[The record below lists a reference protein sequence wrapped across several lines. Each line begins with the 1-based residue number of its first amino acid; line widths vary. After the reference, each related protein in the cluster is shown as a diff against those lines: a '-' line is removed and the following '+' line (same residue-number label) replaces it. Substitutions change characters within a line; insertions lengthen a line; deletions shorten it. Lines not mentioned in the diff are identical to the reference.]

1 MDDLLKILIVDD
13 SVFYRQLLSSLITDM
28 PGAGKVGTASN
39 GKIAVEKVNLN
50 PPDLVLVDMVMPE
63 MDGLETLKIIKASH
77 PQVTVIMIS
86 GADKISAEL
95 TMKALEAGAL
105 DFVPKPQEDSAQ
117 SAAKALKET
126 LAPLVAIVRTRKYRR
141 TVQQI
146 STVNKAGDR
155 EPSGGQELKITGS
168 DDGVCVQNS
177 LPGRVDVVTIGVST
191 GGPNAL
197 KKIIPGL
204 PADFPVPILAVQHM
218 PPKFTASLAESL
230 DRISGITVVEGA
242 SNQPVKNGVMYI
254 APGGVH
260 MVVRSAG
267 AAGKVL
273 GLTDSP
279 PVHNCRPAVDVLFRS
294 VGLVYPKNILMVILT
309 GMGSDGAAG
318 VSAIRRKGGYC
329 LVQDRESAVVWG
341 MPGAV
346 VEKGEADEIC
356 PLHRMAARICEIVSK
371 GRPI

>member
-13 SVFYRQLLSSLITDM
+13 SVFYRQLLSSLINDM
-28 PGAGKVGTASN
+28 PGAGKVSTASN

-50 PPDLVLVDMVMPE
+50 PPDLVLMDMVMPE

-77 PQVTVIMIS
+77 PDVTVIMIS

-117 SAAKALKET
+117 VAEKALKET

-146 STVNKAGDR
+146 STVNKTGDL
-155 EPSGGQELKITGS
+155 SGGPESKITGP

-177 LPGRVDVVTIGVST
+177 LPDKVDIVAIGVST

-230 DRISGITVVEGA
+230 DRLSAITVVEGA
-242 SNQPVKNGVMYI
+242 LNQAVKNGVMYI
-254 APGGVH
+254 APGGIH
-260 MVVRSAG
+260 MVVRQAG
-267 AAGKVL
+267 AVGKVL

-279 PVHNCRPAVDVLFRS
+279 PVNNCRPAVDVLFRS
-294 VGLVYPKNILMVILT
+294 VGLVYPKNILTVILT

-356 PLHRMAARICEIVSK
+356 PLHRMAARISEIVSK
-371 GRPI
+371 GRRI